1 MHNQL
6 PKSPTLKQK
15 QAKNL
20 STSLSLFFSA
30 SLNEILSTYQRKNKK
45 PNRLFF
51 LSTKPLATSFFLSFL
66 KHPVLKN
73 SETQTKFQRTGTTIF
88 SL

>member
-15 QAKNL
+15 QAQNL
-20 STSLSLFFSA
+20 STFLSLFFSA
-30 SLNEILSTYQRKNKK
+30 SLNEILSTYQRKQKAK
-45 PNRLFF
+45 PLIF

-66 KHPVLKN
+66 KLPVLKK
-73 SETQTKFQRTGTTIF
+73 SETQTKFQRTGTTIL

>member
-6 PKSPTLKQK
+6 PKSPTLEQK

-20 STSLSLFFSA
+20 STFLSLFFSA
-30 SLNEILSTYQRKNKK
+30 SMNEILSTYQRKNKK
-45 PNRLFF
+45 AKPLIF

-66 KHPVLKN
+66 KLPVLKK
-73 SETQTKFQRTGTTIF
+73 SETQTKSQRTGTTIF

>member
-30 SLNEILSTYQRKNKK
+30 SLNEILSTYQRKKK
-45 PNRLFF
+45 RPNGLFFSPPNRLRLPSSPF
-51 LSTKPLATSFFLSFL
+51 L
-66 KHPVLKN
+66 
-73 SETQTKFQRTGTTIF
+73 F
-88 SL
+88 SLFPQASGTEKK